1 METTGSL
8 AQAEA
13 QAGIA
18 EIGRRWWI
26 FLVTGILWLL
36 AAMIILR
43 FDATSLAAIGVLLG
57 VVIVIVGANELMIAA
72 LVPGWKWVHVI
83 LGILFIIGG
92 IGAMFRPIDAFWA
105 LASILGFLL
114 LLKGSFDIVASIAGR
129 DEHPVWGLGLAV
141 GILEVLLAFWV
152 SQQYFAPRAALIII
166 WVGMA
171 AIFRGV
177 TEIVLAFQIRKLGR
191 EAGV

>member
-1 METTGSL
+1 VDTTTTVR
-8 AQAEA
+8 E
-13 QAGIA
+13 A
-18 EIGRRWWI
+18 EIGFGRQWWI
-26 FLVTGILWLL
+26 FLVTGILWLI

-43 FDATSLAAIGVLLG
+43 FDVTSLVAIGVMLG
-57 VVIVIVGANELMIAA
+57 VVILFVGANEFMIAA
-72 LVPGWKWVHVI
+72 LVPGWKWVHVV
-83 LGILFIIGG
+83 LGILFVIGG
-92 IGAMFRPIDAFWA
+92 LSAMFRPVDAFWA

-114 LLKGSFDIVASIAGR
+114 LLKGSFDIIASIAGR

-166 WVGMA
+166 WVGIA

-191 EAGV
+191 EAGM